1 MEALTLFGGG
11 TCGWCGGPIAP
22 VANRFECL
30 RCAPLLENVRD
41 EAELV
46 AFAKEAA
53 KCRPG

>member
-41 EAELV
+41 EAGLV